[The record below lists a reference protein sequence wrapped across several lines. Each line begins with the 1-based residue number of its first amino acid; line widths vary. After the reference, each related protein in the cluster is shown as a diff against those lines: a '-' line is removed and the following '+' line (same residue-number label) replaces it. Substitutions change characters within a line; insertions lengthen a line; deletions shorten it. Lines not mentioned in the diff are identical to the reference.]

1 MSRYAAWRRRSA
13 SAKALAMLYKMKGVV
28 ADQESDSDPVV
39 TLFGK
44 TVPASKLT
52 AGEVASFL

>member
-1 MSRYAAWRRRSA
+1 MSRYAPWRRRPA

-28 ADQESDSDPVV
+28 VDQQSETDPVV
-39 TLFGK
+39 SLFGK
-44 TVPASKLT
+44 TLPASKLT